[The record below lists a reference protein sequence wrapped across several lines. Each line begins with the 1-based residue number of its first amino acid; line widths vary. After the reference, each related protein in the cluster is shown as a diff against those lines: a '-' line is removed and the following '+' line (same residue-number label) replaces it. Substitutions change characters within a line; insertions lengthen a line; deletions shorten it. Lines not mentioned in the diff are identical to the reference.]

1 MRRVSP
7 ARSSTMVSA
16 CSSYRT
22 LAASPNAMPCLRRF
36 ASAFRPSHSTSTNQ
50 SICTNVHTIKPRSS
64 PANCATVRSN
74 AGGPAMTFRYHLLIV
89 AALAALSLAACSDD
103 ANSGTQASP
112 WQTISHAVASA
123 DSEITIRVSKGTYDA
138 AHGETFPITLKPGQ
152 KLIGDT
158 AHRGT
163 GPNGTTPT
171 LIQGEAA
178 YVMGFISGTVI
189 IGADNSRIAG
199 FSIAGVT
206 GTVGYAEIVVDG
218 VTMESDHNTFLDG
231 TYCGIAA
238 GNEANLNAHDNTFK
252 ADSYGLVLDGSGTVH
267 VHNNEMEGS
276 SYDVRAFNVDSL
288 LVEGNSISASL
299 AGVQGGFADGSTTI
313 QNNTFNKTPGDYGS
327 IICTSGAPT
336 IRGNTFTG
344 ETALWVGDGGAP
356 DAGTVSSPGHNNFS
370 AVSGPAIRHS
380 GVFTVMAVGNTWA
393 HDPPTLGVDYLVTG
407 TGSVVTQ

>member
-1 MRRVSP
+1 
-7 ARSSTMVSA
+7 
-16 CSSYRT
+16 
-22 LAASPNAMPCLRRF
+22 
-36 ASAFRPSHSTSTNQ
+36 
-50 SICTNVHTIKPRSS
+50 
-64 PANCATVRSN
+64 
-74 AGGPAMTFRYHLLIV
+74 MTFRYHLLIV
-89 AALAALSLAACSDD
+89 AALAALSLAACSDDDNPTTPPPPGNPNDRYVNQTTGDD

-163 GPNGTTPT
+163 GPNGNTPT

-189 IGADNSRIAG
+189 IGADNARIAG
-199 FSIAGVT
+199 FSIAGET

-218 VTMESDHNTFLDG
+218 VTMESDHNTLLDG

-238 GNEANLNAHDNTFK
+238 GNEANLDAHDNTFK

-267 VHNNEMEGS
+267 VHDNEMEGS